1 MHEYLIGYLQAS
13 ESDDWK
19 HEIAT
24 EDIRASSDSCTHG
37 VLQYIITWNGHCLGS
52 NIK

>member
-19 HEIAT
+19 HEIAAQ
-24 EDIRASSDSCTHG
+24 DI
-37 VLQYIITWNGHCLGS
+37 
-52 NIK
+52 